1 MKNSRKFDKHFV
13 IVTCFSFLFILGLF
27 MFEILPNMEFIRRR
41 NINAVKYSDT
51 HMLMKYLSY
60 IINVCPDELKN
71 KHNNEINCYI
81 KWFYEN
87 NKEWLEELI
96 QHRYPR
102 DDMASPEDNY
112 INKDIFNLESGE
124 VYDFWGNPI
133 QIEFNVPYEYSLIS
147 FGANGKDDQG
157 KKDDIIRTFH

>member
-27 MFEILPNMEFIRRR
+27 MFEILPNMEFIKRR
-41 NINAVKYSDT
+41 NINA
-51 HMLMKYLSY
+51 LKYLDTCRLMNNLS
-60 IINVCPDELKN
+60 IIIDACPYELKN

-102 DDMASPEDNY
+102 DDQTTQ
-112 INKDIFNLESGE
+112 K
-124 VYDFWGNPI
+124 
-133 QIEFNVPYEYSLIS
+133 
-147 FGANGKDDQG
+147 
-157 KKDDIIRTFH
+157 